1 MICANAVKSIAKF
14 EFIFLGIKE
23 VVLGFG
29 FVLYIDFM
37 TILFYNM
44 TKITRRVLKSIDYF
58 DFSSP

>member
-1 MICANAVKSIAKF
+1 MICTNVVKSIAKF

-44 TKITRRVLKSIDYF
+44 DKTRRV
-58 DFSSP
+58 